1 MDSKLIRVILYSE
14 NDDNSLITTALSQES
29 IKDTELSI
37 SYSHKVIEGNYDLV
51 IAKIENR
58 NSKILEE
65 ILQRR
70 DILSSKVIFVI
81 DGEDLLLA
89 PTLAKLGFNDI
100 FLFPDEL
107 FQFTTFINDRIESI
121 SLKETLDYSS
131 YSIESLIGKGN
142 GSAEK
147 IAIAKK
153 AAENP
158 GINVFIYGE
167 SGTGKGLLANA
178 IHNADKESKG
188 PFVEVICTAIPDAL
202 LESELFGYEKGAFT
216 DAKTKKIGLF
226 ELAENGTLFL
236 DEIGDLNL
244 GLQAKLLKVIEK
256 KVFRRLGG
264 VEDIPL
270 KARIISA
277 TNKNLTEMI
286 DKKLFRLD
294 LYYRMS
300 IVSISLEP
308 LRKRKEEIIP
318 QAEYL
323 IAKFTKQYNKTIS
336 KIDQDVKD
344 FMLSYSWPGNLR
356 EFRNTIEMAIL
367 MLDGHKINLNYFKN
381 FIQKTSDE
389 NKPDSFDNL
398 DDDYITLKLDYK
410 NIDLSYLNKKY
421 AKELLAKNNNNKTQ
435 TAKILKVSRPK
446 LDNLLN

>member
-1 MDSKLIRVILYSE
+1 MDNKIIRVILYSE
-14 NDDNSLITTALSQES
+14 NDDNSLITTALNQVAIKNTEQNIFCSQ
-29 IKDTELSI
+29 
-37 SYSHKVIEGNYDLV
+37 KVIEGNYDLV

-58 NSKILEE
+58 NSKILEQV
-65 ILQRR
+65 LQRR
-70 DILSSKVIFVI
+70 DILSSKIIFVL
-81 DGEDLLLA
+81 DGDDLLLA

-121 SLKETLDYSS
+121 SLKETLDYDS
-131 YSIESLIGKGN
+131 YNIESLIGKGN
-142 GSAEK
+142 NSAEK
-147 IAIAKK
+147 IAIARK

-158 GINVFIYGE
+158 GINVLIYGE

-178 IHNADKESKG
+178 IHNADKECKG
-188 PFVEVICTAIPDAL
+188 SFVEVICTAIPDTL

-277 TNKNLTEMI
+277 TNKNLSEMI

-308 LRKRKEEIIP
+308 LRERKEEIIP

-323 IAKFTKQYNKTIS
+323 IAKFTKQYDKTIT
-336 KIDQDVKD
+336 KIDQEVKD
-344 FMLSYSWPGNLR
+344 FIYNYSWPGNLR

-367 MLDGHKINLNYFKN
+367 MLEGHKISLGYFKN
-381 FIQKTSDE
+381 FIQKISDNNEANIE
-389 NKPDSFDNL
+389 NDMEG
-398 DDDYITLKLDYK
+398 DYIMLKIDYR
-410 NIDLSYLNKKY
+410 NSDLSYLNKKY
-421 AKELLAKNNNNKTQ
+421 AKELLAKNNNNKSQ
-435 TAKILKVSRPK
+435 TAKILRVSRPK

>member
-367 MLDGHKINLNYFKN
+367 MLDGHKINLSYFKN